1 MTRAKRVFDVVGAAA
16 GLMLVSPLL
25 LILALLIKAEDGGP
39 VFFRPERVGHRGR
52 AFRMWKLRT
61 MVPNAEAQGL
71 PLTVGRDPRV
81 TRVGAW
87 LRRLKVDELPQLF
100 NVLVGEMTFVGPR
113 PEVPRYVASYNAA
126 ERRVLE
132 LVPGITDEAS
142 IRYIDEA
149 ALLATAADPERLYV
163 EEIVPEKIRVNLAYA
178 ARATVWTDVGV
189 ILATLRQLV
198 WPPDPTDS
206 SLVPRSMSR

>member
-1 MTRAKRVFDVVGAAA
+1 MTRAKRVFDLVAAA
-16 GLMLVSPLL
+16 VGLVLLSPLL

-39 VFFRPERVGHRGR
+39 AFFGHERVGHRGR
-52 AFRMWKLRT
+52 PFRMWKLRT
-61 MVPNAEAQGL
+61 MVASAEARGL

-87 LRRLKVDELPQLF
+87 LRRLKLDELPQLF
-100 NVLVGEMTFVGPR
+100 NVLVGDMSLVGPR

-142 IRYIDEA
+142 IRYVDEG
-149 ALLATAADPERLYV
+149 ALLASAADPERLYID
-163 EEIVPEKIRVNLAYA
+163 EIVPEKIRMNLAYA
-178 ARATVWTDVGV
+178 AHATVRTDVGV
-189 ILATLRQLV
+189 IVATLRQLV
-198 WPPDPTDS
+198 FPPDPTDA
-206 SLVPRSMSR
+206 SLAPRSTSR